1 MTTGKHTPVKPEDV
15 ENLIEI
21 FKQSDWDEMHVQVGD
36 FELFLSND
44 PQATGPAR
52 AAAAAPVALAPA
64 TPAAIAAPGAP
75 AAAKPATAHGSVEAP
90 VPDGMLVIR
99 APNLG
104 TFYRA
109 PKPGAPAYVEVGQVI
124 NADTEVCLIE
134 VMKLFAPVR
143 AGIAGTVR
151 EIRAR
156 DGQMVE
162 FDQVLIIVE
171 PAD

>member
-1 MTTGKHTPVKPEDV
+1 MSTGKQTPVKPQDV

-21 FKQSDWDEMHVQVGD
+21 FKQSDWDEMHVQVGE

-44 PQATGPAR
+44 PNASGPAR
-52 AAAAAPVALAPA
+52 AASA
-64 TPAAIAAPGAP
+64 AP
-75 AAAKPATAHGSVEAP
+75 AATSVVPAAAAGAKPAAPASIGEAP
-90 VPDGMLVIR
+90 IPDGMQVIR

-109 PKPGAPAYVEVGQVI
+109 PKPGAPPYVEVGQQI
-124 NADTEVCLIE
+124 AADAEVCLIE

-143 AGIAGTVR
+143 AGISGTVR
-151 EIRAR
+151 EIRAQ

-162 FDQVLIIVE
+162 FDQVLIVVE
-171 PAD
+171 PTA

>member
-1 MTTGKHTPVKPEDV
+1 MSTGKHDPVKPQDIES
-15 ENLIEI
+15 LIEI

-44 PQATGPAR
+44 PNAAGPAR
-52 AAAAAPVALAPA
+52 PAAPAQASAVTVAAAPAVSAAAAAGSATKAAPA
-64 TPAAIAAPGAP
+64 HGDAPI
-75 AAAKPATAHGSVEAP
+75 
-90 VPDGMLVIR
+90 PDGMLVIR

-109 PKPGAPAYVEVGQVI
+109 PKPGAPAYVEVGQRVTP
-124 NADTEVCLIE
+124 DTEVCLIE
-134 VMKLFAPVR
+134 VMKLFAPVAAGL
-143 AGIAGTVR
+143 AGIVR
-151 EIRAR
+151 EVRAK

-162 FDQVLIIVE
+162 FDQALIIVE